1 MNTPQQVPQAVLDA
15 LQRGDTIGAIKRLR
29 EASGGDL
36 KSVLAL
42 VQRIAAQ
49 AQAQTQTQTG
59 EAAARQLAKHAHEP
73 QSMRESH
80 QRTQEVMHGKRTP
93 TVMPGDGG
101 NRGMVWLL
109 LGIVAAA
116 AWFFFLR

>member
-1 MNTPQQVPQAVLDA
+1 MPQAVPDA
-15 LQRGDTIGAIKRLR
+15 LQPGDPIGAIKRLPP
-29 EASGGDL
+29 AHGGDPQ
-36 KSVLAL
+36 SALAL
-42 VQRIAAQ
+42 VQRIA

-109 LGIVAAA
+109 LGIGAAA

>member
-15 LQRGDTIGAIKRLR
+15 LQRGDTIGAVRILR

-36 KSVLAL
+36 KSALAL
-42 VQRIAAQ
+42 MQKIA
-49 AQAQTQTQTG
+49 AQTQTQTG

-116 AWFFFLR
+116 AWWFFLR

>member
-15 LQRGDTIGAIKRLR
+15 LQRGDTIGAVKLLR

-36 KSVLAL
+36 KSALAL
-42 VQRIAAQ
+42 VQKIAAQ
-49 AQAQTQTQTG
+49 AQTG
-59 EAAARQLAKHAHEP
+59 EADVARAAKHAHEP

-80 QRTQEVMHGKRTP
+80 QRTEAVMHGKRTP

-109 LGIVAAA
+109 LGVVAAA
-116 AWFFFLR
+116 AWWFFLR

>member
-15 LQRGDTIGAIKRLR
+15 LQRGDTIGAVKILR

-36 KSVLAL
+36 KSALAL
-42 VQRIAAQ
+42 VQRIA
-49 AQAQTQTQTG
+49 TQTQSG
-59 EAAARQLAKHAHEP
+59 EAAIAKAAKHAHEP

-80 QRTQEVMHGKRTP
+80 QRTEAVMHGKRVP

-101 NRGMVWLL
+101 SHGMVWLL
-109 LGIVAAA
+109 LGIVGVA
-116 AWFFFLR
+116 AWWFFLR